1 MLAAV
6 IGLVAYMLLVWGLR
20 SRIENVLAF
29 GLLSMS
35 LQEALLVG
43 LRFSRTRTLSF
54 SAYGVL
60 SIEVAV

>member
-1 MLAAV
+1 MPAAV
-6 IGLVAYMLLVWGLR
+6 IGLLAYMLLVWGLR
-20 SRIENVLAF
+20 NLIENVLAF

-35 LQEALLVG
+35 LQDVVLVG

-60 SIEVAV
+60 SIEIAV

>member
-1 MLAAV
+1 MPAAV

-35 LQEALLVG
+35 LQDAVLVG
-43 LRFSRTRTLSF
+43 LRFSRTRTRSL

-60 SIEVAV
+60 SIKVAV